1 MSQQQHPQE
10 LLEDEQ
16 SQRSW
21 QPLAVQQQQAG
32 SCGSLT
38 AIGLHQNTPNR
49 HQPVKSSQRLL
60 GQQEFVSTSSCRT
73 GGVGNS
79 NAPGPA
85 ECWTPLND
93 TASNSSSSSGWRHLA
108 SSPPRRSQQQQQQHH
123 QEAVTNSMSSRRLS
137 PHCWSSENLLNK
149 DLHPANRWTSSS
161 DPLSSHYVHHPS
173 SGGSTGVESDREP
186 FIPPPPLL
194 DFETANLLPPLG
206 IDVSSPSDDH
216 HFMSVPLSDSNADPI
231 VQHATHAEGSGRG
244 SGGGEA
250 GVNWVQIPPQYAT
263 LRGRPSRNG
272 NGSAVD
278 GYSLT
283 AVRKT
288 RANNNSHHTPS
299 SSSAWMDVD
308 HDSSVSSNSGG
319 ACHRTSIGSD
329 GISRKC
335 TCGQKMRLQQGQ
347 NSAALYPEM
356 SSAMGGGHIR
366 SEDGLAGIAT
376 LRRPV
381 KRKVRN
387 SLPGSGPLPTAN
399 VNNGNAATPSAASLL
414 QQPKLETSVLLD
426 KLLRAGALRPED
438 YLVLSRMERMI
449 MANHAAGGN
458 SLSQSGARVRQ
469 PKSSSTDRQQ
479 NALQQQQQQQQ
490 IVSPAE
496 SGTDMRREFDF
507 GSKQL
512 NSIGLPVSNQPQV
525 ASNENLYDS
534 ASGPSSMAQQQYQRR
549 LSAGNNGLDVTAG
562 QLRMQ
567 QQLPSNRPSPSPS
580 SPFDYYNSSL
590 ASYSS
595 NSVTGRGSS
604 LGSANADHSLAQP
617 QQQLPSRNSGVS
629 ANADGLYSMAQSA
642 GPYQPLASLPTSGRC
657 CPCCGSPS
665 HPQLQHHHHH
675 HHHIH
680 HTCSLCG
687 GGPHL
692 ASGPA
697 SVPSASSSNNYSG
710 YAGNSGKMMIQQQQ
724 PASASAGY
732 GFATST
738 ARHFSASTGI
748 EQQFAGNNGGA
759 VASKYP
765 AIGSS
770 SSNNS
775 GTAGLQAQSQPAM
788 VLGKG
793 LPQQIGVRTELHSLP
808 NNEPI
813 RFTMA
818 AQNGA
823 QHQPKIS
830 PGQAFHRSVST
841 PAPST
846 TTARSSIPQQQQVQM
861 NPIVESQQQ
870 AHRTDPLAVTGS
882 TNHRVGLSRSL
893 SRTEAVK
900 EYFKQSA
907 ATFFG
912 LDESKESE
920 LRQRWEDR
928 RRRLAERR
936 CGTLRESCSHD
947 EGLDSRDLV
956 DGHGRN
962 AAIPMER
969 VADSPDGSL
978 PDGSQSTLLL
988 HPRLKRR
995 ESVARMTWDGL
1006 AYLATAIVR
1015 LRPNGPEEEEIR
1027 SRSVSR
1033 EAFAAASTNA
1043 SAASRNGEASR
1054 SATGVLSNAQ
1064 PLPPDVTMDTGG
1076 TANLGC
1082 VDVSLE
1088 DEVFFDTPP
1097 PAYEDVVD
1105 AAHIGPPPPTGPT
1118 HRRESEARPSRWRRA
1133 IHANM
1138 NGPSG
1143 PSVVDRLMDNSNRRQ
1158 YGMGIVGR
1166 MTRRSLRQSMTD
1178 SNKHLKRQLDS
1189 FEDHRP
1195 YFTYWTCTVQV
1206 LIMFIA
1212 LITYGLGPIGFNLH
1226 RRSGS
1231 VLVTSLSLQE
1241 VDYYEPSNFYIG
1253 PRAADLIHLGAK
1265 YSPCMKPDT
1274 RIGADIEAT
1283 RIRERQTACCIR
1295 NDNSG
1300 CVQTSR
1306 AECSDLT
1313 STWKKWNVVQSGPGG
1328 RISGSVCGQDPNFCI
1343 EPASVAPFEWP
1354 DDITKW
1360 PKCRKKLPG
1369 LGGSGSESKSNANH
1383 VLKTTG
1389 QADHM
1394 VCEVIGHPCCI
1405 GIHGECRIATREY
1418 CDFVKGYFHQE
1429 ASLCSQVS
1437 CMNDVCGMLP
1447 FHTPDFADQFYRLW
1461 TSLFLHAGVLHLAVS
1476 VTFQMII
1483 MRDLEKLAGPLRIG
1497 IIYMGSGVVGNLASA
1512 LFVPY
1517 RAEVGPS
1524 GSHFGLLACLCVEV
1538 LHAWPLLRTPWRALG
1553 RLLMTVAFL
1562 FVAGLLP
1569 WVDNFA
1575 HIFGFISGGLLSYTF
1590 LPFITVGVYDR
1601 RRKLV
1606 LIGVTL
1612 TLAAVLLTTLV
1623 LLLYVW
1629 PIQDSGVIQTLGYL
1643 NCVPITRDFCA
1654 EQNIHFSKRE
1664 VNIL

>member
-16 SQRSW
+16 TTRNW
-21 QPLAVQQQQAG
+21 QPLAVQQAG

-49 HQPVKSSQRLL
+49 HQQQPLKSSQRLL
-60 GQQEFVSTSSCRT
+60 GQQDLCRISPAA

-79 NAPGPA
+79 NAPGGT

-108 SSPPRRSQQQQQQHH
+108 SSPPRRSQQHH

-137 PHCWSSENLLNK
+137 PHCWSSENLLNQ

-161 DPLSSHYVHHPS
+161 DPLSSHYIHHPS
-173 SGGSTGVESDREP
+173 SAGSTGVESDREP

-216 HFMSVPLSDSNADPI
+216 HFMSVPLSDSNADAI
-231 VQHATHAEGSGRG
+231 VQQHVEGKARG
-244 SGGGEA
+244 NGGDA

-272 NGSAVD
+272 NGSAAD

-283 AVRKT
+283 AVRKP
-288 RANNNSHHTPS
+288 RGNNNLHHPPS
-299 SSSAWMDVD
+299 STSSGWMDVD

-335 TCGQKMRLQQGQ
+335 TCGQKMRLQQGHN
-347 NSAALYPEM
+347 NSSLYPEM

-387 SLPGSGPLPTAN
+387 PLPGSGQLPPAGVSN
-399 VNNGNAATPSAASLL
+399 ANNGNSATPSATSLL
-414 QQPKLETSVLLD
+414 QQPKMETSVLLD

-458 SLSQSGARVRQ
+458 SLNQSGARVRH

-479 NALQQQQQQQQ
+479 NPLQQQQQQQ

-595 NSVTGRGSS
+595 NPVTGRGSS
-604 LGSANADHSLAQP
+604 LGSANGDHSLAQP
-617 QQQLPSRNSGVS
+617 QQQLPSRNSSG
-629 ANADGLYSMAQSA
+629 NADGLYSMAQS
-642 GPYQPLASLPTSGRC
+642 GPYQPLASLPTAGRC

-697 SVPSASSSNNYSG
+697 SVPVSSSNSYSG

-724 PASASAGY
+724 PAAASSGY

-770 SSNNS
+770 ASNNS
-775 GTAGLQAQSQPAM
+775 GAAGLQAQSQPAM

-793 LPQQIGVRTELHSLP
+793 LAQQIGVRTELHSLP
-808 NNEPI
+808 SNEPM

-818 AQNGA
+818 TQNGA

-830 PGQAFHRSVST
+830 AGQAFHRSVST

-846 TTARSSIPQQQQVQM
+846 ATARSSIPQQQQVQM

-870 AHRTDPLAVTGS
+870 AHRTDPLAVTGN

-947 EGLDSRDLV
+947 EGLESRDLV

-1015 LRPNGPEEEEIR
+1015 LRPNGPEEEDIR

-1033 EAFAAASTNA
+1033 EAFAAASANA
-1043 SAASRNGEASR
+1043 SATSRNGEASR
-1054 SATGVLSNAQ
+1054 SANGALSNAQ

-1082 VDVSLE
+1082 VDVTLD
-1088 DEVFFDTPP
+1088 DEVFFDSPP

-1133 IHANM
+1133 IHASM

-1166 MTRRSLRQSMTD
+1166 MTRRSLRQSMTE

-1461 TSLFLHAGVLHLAVS
+1461 TSLFLHAGILHLAVS

-1601 RRKLV
+1601 RRKFV
-1606 LIGVTL
+1606 LICVTL
-1612 TLAAVLLTTLV
+1612 ALAAILLTTLV

-1664 VNIL
+1664 INIL